1 MVKFLYTIQ
10 TIDLEDIWFHNSVCR
25 VVPNLQLLSFYKKLE
40 HNVRSLR
47 SIHTVQ
53 IVDQMHMAA
62 DEAENCNILCN

>member
-53 IVDQMHMAA
+53 IVD
-62 DEAENCNILCN
+62 